1 RIKKMMQTDDDVGK
15 ISQAT
20 PILIGKLKRRRA
32 MELFLE
38 KLCRQAISIAQSR
51 QAKTLTP
58 SHLKAAVKAD
68 TTLDFL
74 AELVAPAPDLPAVEA
89 ENGEPAPKPNKRRR

>member
-1 RIKKMMQTDDDVGK
+1 MMQMDDDVGK

-20 PILIGKLKRRRA
+20 PILIGKSSYPKVDEMDVGACINRCSSYTCAGRA

-38 KLCRQAISIAQSR
+38 KLCRQAITVAQSR

-58 SHLKAAVKAD
+58 SHL
-68 TTLDFL
+68 
-74 AELVAPAPDLPAVEA
+74 
-89 ENGEPAPKPNKRRR
+89 